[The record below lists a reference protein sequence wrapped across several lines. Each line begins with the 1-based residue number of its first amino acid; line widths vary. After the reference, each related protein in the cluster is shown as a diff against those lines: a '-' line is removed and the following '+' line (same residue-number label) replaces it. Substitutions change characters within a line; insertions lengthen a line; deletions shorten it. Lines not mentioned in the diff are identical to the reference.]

1 MIKFIKYFRISPT
14 SYDVVNIVEIFI
26 TIFTTV
32 LDSPSLWLTTCIQGH
47 DERGRL
53 MRRTIMRYIN
63 LSLILT
69 LRLICLPVKK
79 RFPHYDHLVE
89 AGILEKGEKKVIY
102 RLTMF
107 VQNYNLR
114 IDIHRAPINIFDNN
128 YLLDNGDDG

>member
-1 MIKFIKYFRISPT
+1 
-14 SYDVVNIVEIFI
+14 
-26 TIFTTV
+26 
-32 LDSPSLWLTTCIQGH
+32 
-47 DERGRL
+47 
-53 MRRTIMRYIN
+53 MRYIN

-107 VQNYNLR
+107 DQNYLQ
-114 IDIHRAPINIFDNN
+114 IDFQRAPMNIFDNN
-128 YLLDNGDDG
+128 YFLDNGDDG

>member
-1 MIKFIKYFRISPT
+1 
-14 SYDVVNIVEIFI
+14 
-26 TIFTTV
+26 
-32 LDSPSLWLTTCIQGH
+32 
-47 DERGRL
+47 
-53 MRRTIMRYIN
+53 MRYIN

-102 RLTMF
+102 GLTISF
-107 VQNYNLR
+107 KSCNLQ
-114 IDIHRAPINIFDNN
+114 IDFDRAPINTFDNN

>member
-1 MIKFIKYFRISPT
+1 ML
-14 SYDVVNIVEIFI
+14 I

-107 VQNYNLR
+107 VQNFFL
-114 IDIHRAPINIFDNN
+114 RAPINIFDND
-128 YLLDNGDDG
+128 YFSR

>member
-1 MIKFIKYFRISPT
+1 
-14 SYDVVNIVEIFI
+14 
-26 TIFTTV
+26 
-32 LDSPSLWLTTCIQGH
+32 
-47 DERGRL
+47 
-53 MRRTIMRYIN
+53 MRYIN

-107 VQNYNLR
+107 VQNLHNLQ

-128 YLLDNGDDG
+128 YLVDNGDDG

>member
-1 MIKFIKYFRISPT
+1 MH
-14 SYDVVNIVEIFI
+14 VANITELLI
-26 TIFTTV
+26 TIFTNTI
-32 LDSPSLWLTTCIQGH
+32 DSPSLWLTTCIQGH

-102 RLTMF
+102 RLTMV
-107 VQNYNLR
+107 VQNLKYNLQ
-114 IDIHRAPINIFDNN
+114 IDFITAPINIFDN
-128 YLLDNGDDG
+128 YYFAR